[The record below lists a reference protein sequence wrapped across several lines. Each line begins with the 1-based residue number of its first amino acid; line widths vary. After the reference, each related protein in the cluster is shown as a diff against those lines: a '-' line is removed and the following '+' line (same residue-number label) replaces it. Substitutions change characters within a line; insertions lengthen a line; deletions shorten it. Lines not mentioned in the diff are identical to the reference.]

1 MKILLRLLPLA
12 LFVPVIAS
20 AKVGEF
26 KELKD
31 FFTGLTNL
39 MNDVLIP
46 AIFAL
51 GFLVFVWGM
60 YKTFILGGSDE
71 EKQGEGRQLMMY
83 AVIGFVV
90 MISLWGIVN
99 LIAGSLELDD
109 KQITPPT
116 FKIDTVPKP

>member
-1 MKILLRLLPLA
+1 MKILSRLLPLA

-51 GFLVFVWGM
+51 GFLVFIWGM

-90 MISLWGIVN
+90 MVSLWGIVN
-99 LIAGSLELDD
+99 LIANSLNMRD
-109 KQITPPT
+109 QTISPPT

>member
-1 MKILLRLLPLA
+1 MKILFRLIPLA
-12 LFVPVIAS
+12 FLVPLSAF

-26 KELKD
+26 KEAKD
-31 FFTGLTNL
+31 FIDGLTSF
-39 MNDVLIP
+39 MNDALIP

-51 GFLVFVWGM
+51 GFIVFIWGM

-99 LIAGSLELDD
+99 LIANSLKLND

-116 FKIDTVPKP
+116 FKTTKVPN

>member
-1 MKILLRLLPLA
+1 MKILSRLLPLA

-51 GFLVFVWGM
+51 GFLVFIWGM

-83 AVIGFVV
+83 AIIGFVV
-90 MISLWGIVN
+90 MVSLWGIVN
-99 LIAGSLELDD
+99 LIANSLNMRD
-109 KQITPPT
+109 QTISPPT

>member
-1 MKILLRLLPLA
+1 MKFLTKLLPLILLIPGFA
-12 LFVPVIAS
+12 F

-26 KELKD
+26 TEVKE
-31 FFTGLTNL
+31 FVEGLTKF
-39 MNDVLIP
+39 MNDTIIP

-51 GFLVFVWGM
+51 GFLVFIWGM

-99 LIAGSLELDD
+99 LIANSLELND

-116 FKIDTVPKP
+116 FKTTKVPN

>member
-1 MKILLRLLPLA
+1 MKTLSRLLPLS
-12 LFVPVIAS
+12 LFVPAFAF

-26 KELKD
+26 KDAKD
-31 FFTGLTNL
+31 FIDNLTSF
-39 MNDVLIP
+39 MNDALIP

-51 GFLVFVWGM
+51 GFIVFIWGM

-71 EKQGEGRQLMMY
+71 EKQGEGKQLMMY

-99 LIAGSLELDD
+99 LIANGVGLND

-116 FKIDTVPKP
+116 FKITTLPK

>member
-1 MKILLRLLPLA
+1 MKILFRLIPLA
-12 LFVPVIAS
+12 FLVPLSAF

-26 KELKD
+26 KDAKD
-31 FFTGLTNL
+31 FMQGLTNFI
-39 MNDVLIP
+39 NDAVVP

-51 GFLVFVWGM
+51 GFLVFIWGM

-99 LIAGSLELDD
+99 LIANSLELND

-116 FKIDTVPKP
+116 FKTTKVPN